1 MYMCT
6 VCVECVLCVLNVLL
20 CYVVCTCVLY
30 DTCVLYVVCVV
41 LCCKGFIQRLAH
53 WDFLSSFS
61 FPPFLEVMTAL
72 VYERL

>member
-6 VCVECVLCVLNVLL
+6 VCVECVIVLCGVNV
-20 CYVVCTCVLY
+20 
-30 DTCVLYVVCVV
+30 CVLYVVCVV

-61 FPPFLEVMTAL
+61 FPPFLEVMIAL
-72 VYERL
+72 VYERLKTIMHMATI